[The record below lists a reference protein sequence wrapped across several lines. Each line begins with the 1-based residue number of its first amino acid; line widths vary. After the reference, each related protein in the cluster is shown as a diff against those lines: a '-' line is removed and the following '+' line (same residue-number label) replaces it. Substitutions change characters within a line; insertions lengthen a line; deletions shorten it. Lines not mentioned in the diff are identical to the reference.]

1 MKNEYRKWI
10 YRSTIRIVKMGI
22 LVMVALPAIVF
33 LSCSS
38 EHEPITQSGNGPRFE
53 LYKGENFFRIDGKQ
67 AFVLGRN
74 PVGTS
79 AEAYEEHF
87 RNIAANG
94 ERIARIHF
102 TYMPTDENPGEISE
116 GMLYVWDQVLDAA
129 EKYGVAVLP
138 VLDVWS
144 NWNNGS
150 GGVPMEWTR
159 WNNNPFEINKKAQS
173 PNDLFN
179 NTPCRNLW
187 LQRLEKF
194 VKHWSNRRAI
204 IGWEIFSELDL
215 VTGATEDQAVPFVE
229 RAAEV
234 IRANDPWKRPITA
247 SLAGIDD
254 WPRFSKSSALDFLE
268 IHPYASGGFKGQLDS
283 LIISTVRQRL
293 VKYGKPIFI
302 GESGLSASSPH
313 GTLDVATHSNIGI
326 RNAIW
331 ASVVSGAM
339 NGRMLWWHDGY
350 DMFEKVDLCCQYQQ
364 AAAPSAE
371 FVHAIDFNGF
381 VPISCALS
389 NGLMGAMI
397 GNGKSFLGWFRDVQ
411 CVPPNWT
418 INKMVGQTVAVDVSG
433 NLWQVAFFDTTTGE
447 QISERQLTAQ
457 AGGIHIVLPEF
468 IGSIAIRLKSLQS

>member
-1 MKNEYRKWI
+1 
-10 YRSTIRIVKMGI
+10 MGS
-22 LVMVALPAIVF
+22 LVMIALVAIVF
-33 LSCSS
+33 VSCSS
-38 EHEPITQSGNGPRFE
+38 EPEPTNQTGEGPRFE
-53 LYKGENFFRIDGKQ
+53 LRPGENFFRVDGNPT
-67 AFVLGRN
+67 FVLGRN

-79 AEAYEEHF
+79 AEAFEEHF

-94 ERIARIHF
+94 ERMARIHF
-102 TYMPTDENPGEISE
+102 TYMLTDENPGEIST

-129 EKYGVAVLP
+129 EKYGLAVLP

-150 GGVPMEWTR
+150 GGVLIEWSQ
-159 WNNNPFEINKKAQS
+159 WNNNPFKISAKAQS

-215 VTGATEDQAVPFVE
+215 VTGATEDQAVPFIE

-254 WPRFSKSSALDFLE
+254 WPKLSKSSALNFLE

-293 VKYGKPIFI
+293 NKYGKPVLI
-302 GESGLSASSPH
+302 GENGLSASSRH
-313 GTLDVATHSNIGI
+313 GTLDIAARANTGI

-350 DMFEKVDLCCQYQQ
+350 DMFEKVDLCSQYQNL
-364 AAAPSAE
+364 AAPAVE
-371 FVHAIDFNGF
+371 FVHAIDFSGF
-381 VPISCALS
+381 VPVSCVLS
-389 NGLMGAMI
+389 DGLIGAMI
-397 GNGKSFLGWFRDVQ
+397 GNGKSFLGWFHDFL
-411 CVPPNWT
+411 CVPPNWPN
-418 INKMVGQTVAVDVSG
+418 NKMVGQTVTVDVSG
-433 NLWQVAFFDTTTGE
+433 NSYQVKFFDTLTGKLIGE
-447 QISERQLTAQ
+447 DRFSAQ
-457 AGGIHIVLPEF
+457 VGRINIILPEF
-468 IGSIAIRLKSLQS
+468 SGSIAIRLKQL